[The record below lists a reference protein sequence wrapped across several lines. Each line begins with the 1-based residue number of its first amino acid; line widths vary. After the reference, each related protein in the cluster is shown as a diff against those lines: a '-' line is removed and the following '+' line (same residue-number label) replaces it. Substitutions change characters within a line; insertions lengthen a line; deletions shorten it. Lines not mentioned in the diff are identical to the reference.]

1 MILLDAGMFV
11 VDVQRRGDSFGNH
24 SRTETMAAVARD
36 TAIEDELDPIRTAEV
51 EVLANHL
58 FEEKSARDGPVE
70 HLSQRELGLEDGHVV
85 PVARLAVLGFE
96 GMRQPAKPLA
106 QQPVDPRRR

>member
-1 MILLDAGMFV
+1 MTV
-11 VDVQRRGDSFGNH
+11 PRGG
-24 SRTETMAAVARD
+24 
-36 TAIEDELDPIRTAEV
+36 
-51 EVLANHL
+51 
-58 FEEKSARDGPVE
+58 GPVE

-96 GMRQPAKPLA
+96 GMRQTAKPLA